1 MKILATI
8 ALSLVAI
15 VAALVLTFSSMCAF
29 TEDRK
34 YLEFSIICGAV
45 SLAVLVV
52 TVWAIA
58 RLSRMRDGDQG
69 SPHP

>member
-8 ALSLVAI
+8 ALSLAAI
-15 VAALVLTFSSMCAF
+15 AAGVVLTLSSMCALN
-29 TEDRK
+29 EARQ

-58 RLSRMRDGDQG
+58 RLNKT
-69 SPHP
+69 

>member
-29 TEDRK
+29 TEARK
-34 YLEFSIICGAV
+34 YLELSIICGAV

-58 RLSRMRDGDQG
+58 RLSRTRDGDQG
-69 SPHP
+69 SPRP